1 MAAAEAM
8 LPLAGITLIEI
19 YKGDEI
25 PPGHRGMTLRFTF
38 RAADRTLTAAE
49 IEAGQKKLVDTLSKK
64 LGARQR

>member
-1 MAAAEAM
+1 
-8 LPLAGITLIEI
+8 
-19 YKGDEI
+19 
-25 PPGHRGMTLRFTF
+25 MTLRFPL